1 MRISR
6 LGLLCLVVGSVSPF
20 SASLAQAQAAPSIDG
35 RAKHSI
41 VVDVG
46 SSTAIGLGLRVGTR
60 TDLMLEAGA
69 RLSDSDAD
77 GIRAL
82 VLRPAIKRYLG
93 PTDGSI
99 APYLLLGLKAEWT
112 RSEFGPTTLTSQR
125 IGGTAGV
132 GLDWFPHQRVSVG
145 GHAGVELLAVRSDS
159 PSLLI
164 GPNTE
169 STGHDISTFSSGL
182 RLRLFF

>member
-1 MRISR
+1 MRKLIMV
-6 LGLLCLVVGSVSPF
+6 CIATAC

-46 SSTAIGLGLRVGTR
+46 SSPAIGLGLRFGTR
-60 TDLMLEAGA
+60 TDLMLEAGG
-69 RLSDSDAD
+69 RLSDSDGE
-77 GIRAL
+77 GIRA
-82 VLRPAIKRYLG
+82 VILRPAIKRYLG

-99 APYLLLGLKAEWT
+99 APYLILGLKAEWT
-112 RSEFGPTTLTSQR
+112 RSEFGPTTRTSQR
-125 IGGTAGV
+125 IGGTAGL

-145 GHAGVELLAVRSDS
+145 GHAGVELLAVRSES
-159 PSLLI
+159 PGVLI
-164 GPNTE
+164 GPNPA
-169 STGHDISTFSSGL
+169 STGYEIGTFSSGI